1 MPILDGIE
9 VYKKFKKIDGF
20 NIPTY
25 LLEEN
30 EINNEEL
37 LNNDFRD
44 VISIKKVRNVI
55 EKHLEKN

>member
-1 MPILDGIE
+1 MCSL
-9 VYKKFKKIDGF
+9 F
-20 NIPTY
+20 
-25 LLEEN
+25 LEEN